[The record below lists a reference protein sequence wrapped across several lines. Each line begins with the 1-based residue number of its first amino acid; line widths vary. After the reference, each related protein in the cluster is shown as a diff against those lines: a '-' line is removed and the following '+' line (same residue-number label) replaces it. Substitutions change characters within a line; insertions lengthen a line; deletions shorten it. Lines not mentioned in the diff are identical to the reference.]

1 LGARRGAV
9 VHGCSGLDE
18 VAGDAPTL
26 IYSFDEEGARLWRLE
41 PSEFGIAGDLHTPIG
56 GSVGICRD
64 AFVEILHGG
73 RSAAADVVALN
84 AAVVFYVVGVES
96 ELPAAF
102 ERARTLLRSGAAWQI
117 FEHAKKIGSHG

>member
-1 LGARRGAV
+1 LG
-9 VHGCSGLDE
+9 
-18 VAGDAPTL
+18 
-26 IYSFDEEGARLWRLE
+26 
-41 PSEFGIAGDLHTPIG
+41 TPVG

-84 AAVVFYVVGVES
+84 AAVAFYVVGIES

-102 ERARTLLRSGAAWQI
+102 ERARTLLRGGAAWQI
-117 FEHAKKIGSHG
+117 FERAKKIGSHG